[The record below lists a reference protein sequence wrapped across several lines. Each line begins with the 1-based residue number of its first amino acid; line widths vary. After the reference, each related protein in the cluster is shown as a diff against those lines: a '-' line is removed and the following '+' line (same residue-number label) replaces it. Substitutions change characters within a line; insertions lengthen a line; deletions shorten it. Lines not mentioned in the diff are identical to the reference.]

1 VPFASIVGHT
11 RLIDLLK
18 HAVDRTSVPQ
28 SLLFSG
34 PDGVGKHA
42 TALALAQ
49 AINCPKRAG
58 GDACGTCPT
67 CARIAKGQ
75 HSDVTEIDRGE
86 FASIKIE
93 VLRERLLEV
102 IGYRPFE
109 AARRV
114 YIIDPA
120 DDITEQGQ
128 NALLKTLEE
137 PPSAAII
144 ILISAFADTILP
156 TVRSR
161 CRRLR
166 FAALSDHDV
175 ARVLVERAGVDKA
188 KARALAAVAGGSV
201 SRALAEQS
209 GDLEEDRDAALAL
222 LQAARGRQVMPRLK
236 AAAALAKHDS
246 DRRDREALGARLA
259 VVQAMLRDIGLVHAN
274 AAASIGYA
282 DDESAMRELAA
293 SFDVRRATAGFATIQ
308 RAHEALARNASPKI
322 VADWVAVTL

>member
-1 VPFASIVGHT
+1 MPLSAIIGHA

-18 HAVDRTSVPQ
+18 QAVDRSRVPQ

-42 TALALAQ
+42 TAIALAQ
-49 AINCPKRAG
+49 AINCPKRRG

-67 CARIAKGQ
+67 CVRIAKGQ

-109 AARRV
+109 AARRI

-120 DDITEQGQ
+120 DEITEQAQ

-137 PPSAAII
+137 PPSASII

-166 FAALSDHDV
+166 FAALSDQDV
-175 ARVLVERAGVDKA
+175 ARVLVERAGVDKV

-201 SRALAEQS
+201 SRALAEQA
-209 GDLEEDRDAALAL
+209 GDLEDDRDAALAL
-222 LQAARGRQVMPRLK
+222 LQAARGRQVLPRLK

-259 VVQAMLRDIGLVHAN
+259 VIQAMLRDIGLVHAN
-274 AAASIGYA
+274 ATASISYA
-282 DDESAMRELAA
+282 DDEGAMRELAT
-293 SFDVRRATAGFATIQ
+293 SFDLARVTAGFTAIE

-322 VADWVAVTL
+322 IADWVAVTL